1 MSILNVS
8 EPEHFDARK
17 AYLILR
23 GKFMEKL
30 IKQLRDYATGEYDMT
45 PVCSTL
51 TDAAE
56 ALEWLTEKLKV
67 LEKVEMYLK
76 TNTPEESGY
85 YFIAG
90 ALGEV
95 DQNCLPK
102 QLLICP
108 AYGCDWMQFYERTD
122 RTTGPEY

>member
-17 AYLILR
+17 AYLIYR
-23 GKFMEKL
+23 VKFMEKL
-30 IKQLRDYATGEYDMT
+30 IKRLRDPLTSSEA
-45 PVCSTL
+45 STARHE
-51 TDAAE
+51 AAE